1 MEELTGNYCIAQGCP
16 KSTLLA
22 TTKLHTCRFIRTPKS
37 WDDAQMFCESLGGN
51 LFVPND
57 LDENDSVALVAP
69 EWTALWIG
77 GTDQQSEGTWVDP
90 NGTGLT
96 FTNWNLHASQP
107 NGAGNCVIMDTR
119 QWWSPWILGKWWDDN
134 CSNKRPSICEF

>member
-1 MEELTGNYCIAQGCP
+1 M
-16 KSTLLA
+16 
-22 TTKLHTCRFIRTPKS
+22 
-37 WDDAQMFCESLGGN
+37 
-51 LFVPND
+51 PND
-57 LDENDSVALVAP
+57 WTENDSVALLAP
-69 EWTALWIG
+69 EWMALWIG

-96 FTNWNLHASQP
+96 FTNWCDFASQP

-119 QWWSPWILGKWWDDN
+119 QWWEIFGYWWDDY